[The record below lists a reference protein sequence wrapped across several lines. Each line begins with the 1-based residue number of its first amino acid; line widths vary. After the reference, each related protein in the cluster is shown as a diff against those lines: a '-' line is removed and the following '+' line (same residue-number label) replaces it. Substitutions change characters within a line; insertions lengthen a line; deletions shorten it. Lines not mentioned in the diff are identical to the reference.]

1 MKTRSTGPA
10 SNGARNTNRVF
21 SKTDYLRP
29 EIFDGRDG
37 IKKVSLPGF
46 KGVAFLTS
54 EQFTWLVEQAK
65 LGAFDDVIYRLV
77 QEG

>member
-1 MKTRSTGPA
+1 MKIRLTSQA
-10 SNGARNTNRVF
+10 SNGVRNTNRVF
-21 SKTDYLRP
+21 SKIDYPRP

-37 IKKVSLPGF
+37 TKKVSLPGF
-46 KGVAFLTS
+46 RGVAFLTS